1 MKRKKLHKL
10 LDAVLDI
17 TDGGEGVGGYPY
29 VAFGLTNFGTPAE
42 IYIMDNGFV
51 SLSGYDGHYCFFGD
65 DLADDKQTYKDC
77 MAHLKR
83 LKKGIDNGR

>member
-17 TDGGEGVGGYPY
+17 TDGGKGVGGYPY
-29 VAFGLTNFGTPAE
+29 VSAELSNYGTPTE
-42 IYIMDNGFV
+42 VLIMDNGFV
-51 SLSGYDGHYCFFGD
+51 GLGGYDGDYYLNGSP
-65 DLADDKQTYKDC
+65 DDKQTYKDC

-83 LKKGIDNGR
+83 LKKGIDDGR